1 VKNGVLDTMDR
12 RANGQERLS
21 ASIRREAGSE
31 TTTRF
36 LRSLPMF
43 RAVEP
48 LPAYFRQLLDRL
60 DAQERQ
66 EAEPVQ
72 AKHWSGPR

>member
-1 VKNGVLDTMDR
+1 M
-12 RANGQERLS
+12 ANEVFIVMNRQANPQERLS

-43 RAVEP
+43 AAVEP
-48 LPAYFRQLLDRL
+48 LPTYFRQLLERL
-60 DAQERQ
+60 DAQEQRK
-66 EAEPVQ
+66 AG
-72 AKHWSGPR
+72 AHSKGSR

>member
-1 VKNGVLDTMDR
+1 MSNRVFTAMNR
-12 RANGQERLS
+12 QANAQERLS

-43 RAVEP
+43 ASVEP
-48 LPAYFRQLLDRL
+48 LPAYFRHLLERL
-60 DAQERQ
+60 DAQEQGKGGARSSASQ
-66 EAEPVQ
+66 G
-72 AKHWSGPR
+72 SR

>member
-1 VKNGVLDTMDR
+1 M
-12 RANGQERLS
+12 ANEGFAVMSRQANAQERLS

-43 RAVEP
+43 AAVEP
-48 LPAYFRQLLDRL
+48 LPAYFRQLLERL
-60 DAQERQ
+60 DAQEQGKAAAR
-66 EAEPVQ
+66 P
-72 AKHWSGPR
+72 KGLR